1 MRSNLPCINIGVR
14 ITDPSLL
21 QDTGI
26 TEDVCLLD
34 FQTPRVSSPV
44 NDLAS
49 CLLLCSKKEVRDHHI
64 DDLLQFYHD
73 QVTKTLRAF
82 NLKPDKIF
90 PWPLFQSH
98 LRRHMRLGVIQTL
111 FGLPVLMADKS
122 EIRVDIH
129 SEEGDKT
136 MFSETAKVTNPETL
150 ITLKRKLNNI
160 VALADK
166 MRFI

>member
-1 MRSNLPCINIGVR
+1 
-14 ITDPSLL
+14 
-21 QDTGI
+21 
-26 TEDVCLLD
+26 
-34 FQTPRVSSPV
+34 
-44 NDLAS
+44 
-49 CLLLCSKKEVRDHHI
+49 
-64 DDLLQFYHD
+64 
-73 QVTKTLRAF
+73 
-82 NLKPDKIF
+82 
-90 PWPLFQSH
+90 
-98 LRRHMRLGVIQTL
+98 MRLGVIQTL